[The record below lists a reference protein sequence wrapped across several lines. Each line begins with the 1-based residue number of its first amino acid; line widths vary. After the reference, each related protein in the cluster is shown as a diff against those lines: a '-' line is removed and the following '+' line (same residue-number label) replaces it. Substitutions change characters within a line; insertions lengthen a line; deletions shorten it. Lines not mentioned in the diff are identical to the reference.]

1 MKQELSIVGIE
12 ANDIGRQHID
22 GEIRRELRNVSAV
35 MLCNLVSVIACH
47 EVSTRTFAAAPD
59 ASASRILR
67 LPALGRQA
75 RALAF
80 LTLAFLDNFAA
91 RPAALG
97 APDARIARQA
107 LQTRSLAGPNRDDL
121 RLST

>member
-1 MKQELSIVGIE
+1 
-12 ANDIGRQHID
+12 
-22 GEIRRELRNVSAV
+22 

-107 LQTRSLAGPNRDDL
+107 LQTSTLAGPNRDDL